1 MIDRFVGMS
10 RAELSEA
17 LEQGHAIDPAVL
29 AGSRYRGVSL
39 GLPGWVDR
47 LAWKTFEKDF
57 VPRSEGATALRGWN
71 VRLEQTGLDGPV
83 VPRRRRGEPV
93 RFGHFDVH
101 AREDGTLDLDYGT
114 LRNGRFDP
122 IRRLRDPLVALEA
135 GSVTWLLGAS
145 DVSVRGRRVRTPSYF
160 VLQRLGPVERA
171 PGW

>member
-17 LEQGHAIDPAVL
+17 LEQGHPIEPAAL
-29 AGSRYRGVSL
+29 AGARYRGVSL
-39 GLPGWVDR
+39 GLPAWVDR

-57 VPRSEGATALRGWN
+57 VPHTEGSAALRGWN

-83 VPRRRRGEPV
+83 VPRQHRGEPV
-93 RFGHFDVH
+93 RFGHFDVRGR
-101 AREDGTLDLDYGT
+101 ADGTLDLDYST
-114 LRNGRFDP
+114 RRNGRLDP

-135 GSVTWLLGAS
+135 GAVTWLLGAS
-145 DVSVRGRRVRTPSYF
+145 DVAVRGRRLRTPSYF
-160 VLQRLGPVERA
+160 VLQRLGPVERV